1 MAKKNTIILPVTS
14 SQWRKEWT
22 DLQDYFHDA
31 TFASTFKKSDT
42 NPFVIWHDEQAG
54 VYRFFPDEE
63 KKNIW
68 VQAYINQELTPEI
81 DAYQFAQPITAPAPY
96 TINVVILNDNIPI
109 LEGTEGNI
117 LNFTF
122 ETLDGNG
129 SSIQESVDVYYTF
142 RSPAGTLTATGVY
155 NAGTE
160 VRMNIDKYLSLGKN
174 TISIMVKGRSTG
186 TTKTVVATYTV
197 IKLNISSTFNIALP
211 VQPNDS
217 FEVTYTVEGDGDK
230 TIEFYIDGNLEA
242 NPVVSSLEYFATK
255 RQLIRGLESGRHTLQ
270 ILAKTQINGYTFKS
284 KLLYYEFIVVGQ
296 EMTTTVIAEEFP
308 STMDVY
314 AGNTRPGLI
323 GEQYV
328 IKVINWAYY
337 SSDPTMFNATIQ
349 WRLYT
354 EGGVETPIATRNAD
368 IVEAENG
375 IPPEPLRFMPTESGS
390 YHLQALI
397 NNVVLEGGDYTIS
410 IIQNTA
416 GIIEA
421 TNGLT
426 MKLSGLGRDN
436 SEPDETRTSWEN
448 RGFSTTFTNQPWNN
462 NSGWV
467 DDALVLNGGATA
479 QINNKPFAIE
489 ISPHTRNG
497 CTFEI
502 DFETFNVN
510 DEDAELVRIGGL
522 GTASL
527 VITSNKAILRS
538 RDGNTLLWRFK
549 SDERIKLAFVVYPN
563 STSDY
568 PRKAFIYSN
577 GVMSQVINYDVADNF
592 NIGSLEDTESQ
603 IGMINLGNAAGEAG
617 IKIYYI
623 RTYDNYINMYEESNN
638 YFIDSGENINYLVND
653 NDIYAQGTHII
664 DVDKLEGTI
673 TTVKITGSLGEIIG
687 TGSKDNKLTCGLE
700 VVSPFNSSINLYCDK
715 AQVNK
720 AGQST
725 LDKPVPSFHVRLG
738 KIAGNICYDRDGK
751 VYPKNRWAF
760 RQGNVPEKKFRL
772 QANYMDSSGCHN
784 GAFFRMINEVYPK
797 VKINGQDV
805 LRMPS
810 EKYATDTYPTAMQN
824 IYGDDPSGNDWKFPY
839 TLNIVPDSIPCI
851 VVWRPDDNSAYR
863 FLGQYVIMEEKK
875 ANYAN
880 GMHSI
885 YSGLD
890 SKGNPDP
897 FGFNSSKT
905 GTKLWDNAGC
915 HQMEFLR
922 SSEYLELFL
931 SEDAWDTRREDAFEL
946 VYPDEDDLTP
956 TEIDAEWDK
965 FYNDIVHPIVSSK
978 NNQQAFDALLYG
990 SNPKLD
996 RWGFAAYYC
1005 LAMRNA
1011 CSDSLVRNME
1021 LVTYD
1026 GNIWTPKWWDVDMQ
1040 CGLQQSGECN
1050 IQPTSTRD
1058 TQISP
1063 NVYAFSGRIVVDGQL
1078 RSSWLWDGL
1087 EGSVQF
1093 QKDVQDMDAALYQA
1107 GWRYTAMTQTQDQE
1121 YIDAWSNAL
1130 YNESGIVKYL
1140 TYDELNYKSLQ
1151 GDRTSH
1157 RHWFLRSSYD
1167 YFDALN
1173 VCGEYTSK
1181 RFEARTISI
1190 APNKYI
1196 YITAA
1201 ATSYFG
1207 WEHTNDIVESGIKIE
1222 KGETGY
1228 LTINQTLHY
1237 QDPLHIFGANK
1248 IAELDMHEISQ
1259 NFYADIDFT
1268 STSDDILGSQLRK
1281 IILGTGDGTTK
1292 TRLNNGE
1299 FNTQIS
1305 ANVIGGVNALTKL
1318 EYLDV
1323 QGMNTLRTIDMAEM
1337 KSLRKFYA
1345 AGSILAAFNPGDG
1358 SNLTE
1363 VELPTTIMSMTMNGC
1378 NLTDGNGHCVIKWY
1392 ETNYNNDIPTSVT
1405 LTTVPATLRTLIFTG
1420 MGSDVG
1426 TKELILS
1433 WVNAVYDELGE
1444 EGLADLQLT
1453 CRNVNWDNV
1462 PIEDLLLLSKI
1473 PTVASTVNPGITGY
1487 IKCTGTIT
1495 GADIVAIQQ
1504 AFGEGVFTTNPGV
1517 PLRIDANNGFILGLP
1532 EEVDAGNTVQATCVV
1547 FPISGGVPTVT
1558 YRLGQYNS
1566 QDQFVAQT
1574 RLVDSQGRAYYQ
1586 YKDSIIYEATG
1597 QIVTTETT
1605 EPDYSF
1611 VVEGATLLSAGYGTI
1626 TVRKRSYPSAVDLEL
1641 TYTEGKNVVYDSNQ
1655 NIWYVTSDDLQLVLN
1670 SVLTPPEVTGTIAS
1684 ETWTISNGISSICR
1698 IMNETG
1704 STLEIY
1710 ISEAGATVSS
1720 GTITHTKTYVSG
1732 ITVSDSI
1739 NISFKSPVI
1748 AVSARANEYLQEALY
1763 DEGYSADEAYTT
1775 DVELWLVTDLGFAI
1789 TNNTDI
1795 LHLAEINDFINL
1807 DMQTLDLSGC
1817 TNLGNTGGAP
1827 VTLEDNNEYYVDVLP
1842 RVGQTLAFDFEEIN
1856 LNGTYYKGV
1865 NLKEGNVLE
1874 TITYSEHTEN
1884 INLTNQTALTE
1895 LNIPYEC
1902 ISSLESLTIEN
1913 CNELEEITWI

>member
-1 MAKKNTIILPVTS
+1 MARQVHKLQYTRGELDAILAKADG
-14 SQWRKEWT
+14 Q
-22 DLQDYFHDA
+22 
-31 TFASTFKKSDT
+31 
-42 NPFVIWHDEQAG
+42 PFVIWHDEAAG

-68 VQAYINQELTPEI
+68 VQAYIDQELTPEI

-96 TINVVILNDNIPI
+96 TINIVVINDNRYI
-109 LEGTEGNI
+109 LDGTEGTT
-117 LNFTF
+117 LDFTF

-129 SSIQESVDVYYTF
+129 SIIQESVDVYYTF

-160 VRMNIDKYLSLGKN
+160 VHMNIDKYISIGKN
-174 TISIMVKGRSTG
+174 TISIMVKGRATG
-186 TTKTVVATYTV
+186 TTKTVVAAYNV
-197 IKLNISSTFNIALP
+197 VKLDISSTFNIAAP
-211 VQPNDS
+211 IQPNTS
-217 FEVTYTVEGDGDK
+217 FEATYTIEGEGDK
-230 TIEFYIDGNLEA
+230 TVEFYIDGVLVA
-242 NPVVSSLEYFATK
+242 NPVVSSLEYLATK
-255 RQLIRGLESGRHTLQ
+255 RQPIAGLASGKHTLQ
-270 ILAKTQINGYTFKS
+270 ILAKMQIGSYQFRS

-296 EMTTTVIAEEFP
+296 EMTTTVISEEFP
-308 STMDVY
+308 STMAVY
-314 AGNTRPGLI
+314 AGNTRPGLS

-328 IKVINWAYY
+328 VKVINWAYY

-416 GIIEA
+416 GILEA

-479 QINNKPFAIE
+479 QINNKPFAVE

-502 DFETFNVN
+502 DFKTFNVN

-617 IKIYYI
+617 IKIYYM

-725 LDKPVPSFHVRLG
+725 LDKPVPSFHVRLD

-1063 NVYAFSGRIVVDGQL
+1063 NVYAFSGKIVVDGQL

-1093 QKDVQDMDAALYQA
+1093 QKDVQAMDAALYQA
-1107 GWRYTAMTQTQDQE
+1107 GWRYTAMTQIQDQE
-1121 YIDAWSNAL
+1121 YIEAWSNAL

-1190 APNKYI
+1190 APDKYI

-1207 WEHTNDIVESGIKIE
+1207 WEHTNDIVESGIRIE
-1222 KGETGY
+1222 KGETGH

-1248 IAELDMHEISQ
+1248 ISELDMHEISQ
-1259 NFYADIDFT
+1259 NFYADIDFS
-1268 STSDDILGSQLRK
+1268 STTDEVLGSQLKK
-1281 IILGTGDGTTK
+1281 IIIGTGDGTTK

-1305 ANVIGGVNALTKL
+1305 ANVIGGVDTLDKL

-1323 QGMNTLRTIDMAEM
+1323 QGMNTLRNIDMTNM
-1337 KSLRKFYA
+1337 KSLKKFYA

-1363 VELPTTIMSMTMNGC
+1363 IELPTTIMSMTMNGC

-1392 ETNYNNDIPTSVT
+1392 ETNYTSDVPTSVT

-1420 MGSDVG
+1420 MGNDNG
-1426 TKELILS
+1426 TKELIFD
-1433 WVNAVYDELGE
+1433 WVNAVYDEYGD
-1444 EGLADLQLT
+1444 EGLYNLQVT

-1462 PIEDLLLLSKI
+1462 DVDDLLLLSKI
-1473 PTVASTVNPGITGY
+1473 PTSARSITGY
-1487 IKCTGTIT
+1487 IKCAGNLTGE
-1495 GADIVAIQQ
+1495 DIVNLQE
-1504 AFGEGVFTTNPGV
+1504 AFGTGVFTNNPGV
-1517 PLRIDANNGFILGLP
+1517 PLRIDAAGGFVLAAPSEIL
-1532 EEVDAGNTVQATCVV
+1532 AGTTYAVSGIS
-1547 FPISGGVPTVT
+1547 FPIAEGGSSVKYSLGTFDENDVFVPLSPLT
-1558 YRLGQYNS
+1558 S
-1566 QDQFVAQT
+1566 PD
-1574 RLVDSQGRAYYQ
+1574 GRYYQ
-1586 YKDSIIYEATG
+1586 YMATING
-1597 QIVTTETT
+1597 VDT
-1605 EPDYSF
+1605 
-1611 VVEGATLLSAGYGTI
+1611 VVATLQENTGEFVAIENAYSALSYELGIRGQTLYSQDVAHVTI
-1626 TVRKRSYPSAVDLEL
+1626 NKRVYPTSIDFNVQHTSGVI
-1641 TYTEGKNVVYDSNQ
+1641 TYDDVNDAY
-1655 NIWYVTSDDLQLVLN
+1655 YVTSDDLTINVLVE
-1670 SVLTPPEVTGTIAS
+1670 TDPEEITGTIVS
-1684 ETWTISNGISSICR
+1684 DVWTISPSISNAFGGIEDTNSFTFYV
-1698 IMNETG
+1698 EHAG
-1704 STLEIY
+1704 SEIL
-1710 ISEAGATVSS
+1710 T
-1720 GTITHTKTYVSG
+1720 GTISHTKTYVGGYSVTVG
-1732 ITVSDSI
+1732 ITLR
-1739 NISFKSPVI
+1739 FKSPTI
-1748 AVSARANEYLQEALY
+1748 ALTSLVNQVLQAAIY
-1763 DEGYSADEAYTT
+1763 AGGYSEAELFAY
-1775 DVELWLVTDLGFAI
+1775 DNELWPITDL
-1789 TNNTDI
+1789 NTLGI
-1795 LHLAEINDFINL
+1795 FNSGSQLEHLAEIKDFINL
-1807 DMQTLDLSGC
+1807 NMTTLDLSNC
-1817 TNLGNTGGAP
+1817 TQFGVNSYQKE
-1827 VTLEDNNEYYVDVLP
+1827 LEDGSVDYVNVLP
-1842 RVGQTLAFDFEEIN
+1842 SANRTLPFDFEEIDMRN
-1856 LNGTYYKGV
+1856 THLAGV
-1865 NLKEGNVLE
+1865 NLKQGNVLE
-1874 TITYSEHTEN
+1874 TISYSDYTEDIIL
-1884 INLTNQTALTE
+1884 INQSTLAEVNLPLASIDTLDS
-1895 LNIPYEC
+1895 I
-1902 ISSLESLTIEN
+1902 IIEN
-1913 CNELEEITWI
+1913 CNKLEEITWI

>member
-1 MAKKNTIILPVTS
+1 MARNT
-14 SQWRKEWT
+14 
-22 DLQDYFHDA
+22 H
-31 TFASTFKKSDT
+31 TFKYTARQLDT
-42 NPFVIWHDEQAG
+42 ILSKAEGNPIVIWHDEAAG
-54 VYRFFPDEE
+54 VYRFFPDEARRDAW
-63 KKNIW
+63 I
-68 VQAYINQELTPEI
+68 QSDRDQEMTPEI

-96 TINVVILNDNIPI
+96 TINIVVINDNRYI
-109 LEGTEGNI
+109 LDGTVGTT
-117 LNFTF
+117 LDFTF

-129 SSIQESVDVYYTF
+129 STIQESVDVYYTF
-142 RSPAGTLTATGVY
+142 RSPSGTLTATGVY

-160 VRMNIDKYLSLGKN
+160 VHMNIDKYISLGKN
-174 TISIMVKGRSTG
+174 TISIMVKGRATG
-186 TTKTVVATYTV
+186 TTKTVVATYNV
-197 IKLNISSTFNIALP
+197 VKLNISSTFNIAAP
-211 VQPNDS
+211 IQPS
-217 FEVTYTVEGDGDK
+217 TAFEVTYTIEGEGDK
-230 TIEFYIDGNLEA
+230 TIEFYIDGELKA
-242 NPVVSSLEYFATK
+242 NPTVSSLEYLATK
-255 RQLIRGLESGRHTLQ
+255 RQPISGLAAGKHTLQ
-270 ILAKTQINGYTFKS
+270 ILAKMQIGSYQFRS

-296 EMTTTVIAEEFP
+296 EITTTVIAEEFP

-314 AGNTRPGLI
+314 SGDTRPGLT

-337 SSDPTMFNATIQ
+337 SSNPAMFNATLQ

-397 NNVVLEGGDYTIS
+397 NNVVLEGGDYTIA

-416 GIIEA
+416 GILEA

-448 RGFSTTFTNQPWNN
+448 RGFSTTFTNQPWTN
-462 NSGWV
+462 NSGWI
-467 DDALVLNGGATA
+467 DDALVLNAGATA
-479 QINNKPFAIE
+479 QINNKTFASE

-510 DEDAELVRIGGL
+510 DEDTELVRIGGL

-549 SDERIKLAFVVYPN
+549 SDERIKLAFVIYPN

-568 PRKAFIYSN
+568 PAKAFIYSN
-577 GVMSQVINYDVADNF
+577 GVMSQVINYDIADNF
-592 NIGSLEDTESQ
+592 TIGSLADTESQ
-603 IGMINLGNAAGEAG
+603 VGMINLGDSTGNAG
-617 IKIYYI
+617 IKIYYL

-673 TTVKITGSLGEIIG
+673 TTVKLTGALNEIIG

-700 VVSPFNSSINLYCDK
+700 VVSPFNSAINLYCDK

-725 LDKPVPSFHVRLG
+725 LDKPVPSFHVRLD
-738 KIAGNICYDRDGK
+738 KIAGNVCYDRDGK

-784 GAFFRMINEVYPK
+784 AAFFRLINEVHPK
-797 VKINGQDV
+797 VQINGQNV
-805 LRMPS
+805 LRIPS
-810 EKYATDTYPTAMQN
+810 EKYATDNYPAAMQA
-824 IYGDDPSGNDWKFPY
+824 IYGDDPNGNAWKFPY
-839 TLNIVPDSIPCI
+839 TINIVPDSIPCI
-851 VVWRPDDNSAYR
+851 VVWRPNADSAYR
-863 FLGQYVIMEEKK
+863 FLGQYVLMEEKK

-885 YSGLD
+885 YSGVD

-905 GTKLWDNAGC
+905 GIKLWDNANC
-915 HQMEFLR
+915 HQFEFLR

-931 SEDAWDTRREDAFEL
+931 DESAWDTRKEDAFEL
-946 VYPDEDDLTP
+946 IYPDEDDLTP
-956 TEIDAEWDK
+956 SEIDAEWDK
-965 FYNDIVHPIVSSK
+965 FYNDVVHPVISSK
-978 NNQQAFDALLYG
+978 NNQTAFDELLYG

-1026 GNIWTPKWWDVDMQ
+1026 GTIWTPKWWDVDMQ

-1050 IQPTSTRD
+1050 IQPTSTRS

-1063 NVYAFSGRIVVDGQL
+1063 NVYAFSGRIVVAGTL

-1087 EGSVQF
+1087 EGSTQF
-1093 QKDVQDMDAALYQA
+1093 MRDVEVMDAALYQA
-1107 GWRYTAMTQTQDQE
+1107 GWRYGTMTQIQDEE
-1121 YIDAWSNAL
+1121 YVDAWCNSL

-1140 TYDELNYKSLQ
+1140 IYYELNYKSLQ

-1157 RHWFLRSSYD
+1157 RPWFLRSSYD
-1167 YFDALN
+1167 YFDALH

-1190 APNKYI
+1190 APPKQI

-1207 WEHTNDIVESGIKIE
+1207 WEHTNDIVQSGIRIE

-1248 IAELDMHEISQ
+1248 IAELDMSAISE
-1259 NFYADIDFT
+1259 NFYADIDFS
-1268 STSDDILGSQLRK
+1268 STTDDILGSQLRK
-1281 IILGTGDGTTK
+1281 IILGTGDGSTK

-1305 ANVIGGVNALTKL
+1305 ANVIGGVSTLNKL

-1323 QGMNTLRTIDMAEM
+1323 QGMNTLRNIDMSNMQAL
-1337 KSLRKFYA
+1337 KKFYA
-1345 AGSILAAFNPGDG
+1345 AGTILAAFNTGDG

-1363 VELPTTIMSMTMNGC
+1363 VELPTTIASMTMNGC

-1392 ETNYNNDIPTSVT
+1392 ETNYTSNVPTSVT
-1405 LTTVPATLRTLIFTG
+1405 LTTVPSTMRTLMFTG
-1420 MGSDVG
+1420 MGNDAG
-1426 TKELILS
+1426 AKELILD
-1433 WVNAVYDELGE
+1433 WVNAVYDDYGD
-1444 EGLADLQLT
+1444 EGLAELQLT
-1453 CRNVNWDNV
+1453 CRNVNWTNV
-1462 PIEDLLLLSKI
+1462 DVDDLLLLAKI
-1473 PTVASTVNPGITGY
+1473 PTVASAVNPGITGY
-1487 IKCTGTIT
+1487 IKCSGTFT
-1495 GADIVAIQQ
+1495 NSEIVAVQE
-1504 AFGEGVFTTNPGV
+1504 AFGTGVFTTNPGV
-1517 PLRIDANNGFILGLP
+1517 PLR
-1532 EEVDAGNTVQATCVV
+1532 VDAD
-1547 FPISGGVPTVT
+1547 SGFVMAAPDEL
-1558 YRLGQYNS
+1558 LG
-1566 QDQFVAQT
+1566 
-1574 RLVDSQGRAYYQ
+1574 
-1586 YKDSIIYEATG
+1586 
-1597 QIVTTETT
+1597 
-1605 EPDYSF
+1605 
-1611 VVEGATLLSAGYGTI
+1611 
-1626 TVRKRSYPSAVDLEL
+1626 
-1641 TYTEGKNVVYDSNQ
+1641 
-1655 NIWYVTSDDLQLVLN
+1655 
-1670 SVLTPPEVTGTIAS
+1670 
-1684 ETWTISNGISSICR
+1684 
-1698 IMNETG
+1698 
-1704 STLEIY
+1704 
-1710 ISEAGATVSS
+1710 
-1720 GTITHTKTYVSG
+1720 
-1732 ITVSDSI
+1732 
-1739 NISFKSPVI
+1739 
-1748 AVSARANEYLQEALY
+1748 
-1763 DEGYSADEAYTT
+1763 
-1775 DVELWLVTDLGFAI
+1775 
-1789 TNNTDI
+1789 
-1795 LHLAEINDFINL
+1795 
-1807 DMQTLDLSGC
+1807 
-1817 TNLGNTGGAP
+1817 
-1827 VTLEDNNEYYVDVLP
+1827 
-1842 RVGQTLAFDFEEIN
+1842 
-1856 LNGTYYKGV
+1856 
-1865 NLKEGNVLE
+1865 
-1874 TITYSEHTEN
+1874 
-1884 INLTNQTALTE
+1884 
-1895 LNIPYEC
+1895 
-1902 ISSLESLTIEN
+1902 
-1913 CNELEEITWI
+1913 

>member
-1 MAKKNTIILPVTS
+1 MAKQVHKLQYTRDELDAIL
-14 SQWRKEWT
+14 
-22 DLQDYFHDA
+22 A
-31 TFASTFKKSDT
+31 KSE
-42 NPFVIWHDEQAG
+42 NAPFVIWHDEGAG

-68 VQAYINQELTPEI
+68 VQAYIDQELTPEI

-96 TINVVILNDNIPI
+96 TINIVVINDDRYV
-109 LEGTEGNI
+109 LDGTEGTT
-117 LNFTF
+117 LDFTF

-129 SSIQESVDVYYTF
+129 SIIQESVDVYYTF

-160 VRMNIDKYLSLGKN
+160 VHMNIDKYIFLGKN
-174 TISIMVKGRSTG
+174 TISIMVKGRATG
-186 TTKTVVATYTV
+186 TTKTVVATYNV
-197 IKLNISSTFNIALP
+197 VKLDISSTFNIAAP
-211 VQPNDS
+211 IQPNTS
-217 FEVTYTVEGDGDK
+217 FEATYTIEGEGDK
-230 TIEFYIDGNLEA
+230 TVEFYIDGVLVA
-242 NPVVSSLEYFATK
+242 NPVVSSLEYLATK
-255 RQLIRGLESGRHTLQ
+255 RQPIAGLASGKHTLQ
-270 ILAKTQINGYTFKS
+270 IIAKMQIGSYQFRS

-296 EMTTTVIAEEFP
+296 EMTTTVISEEFP
-308 STMDVY
+308 STMAVY
-314 AGNTRPGLI
+314 AGNTRPGLM

-397 NNVVLEGGDYTIS
+397 DGVVLDGGDYTIS

-416 GIIEA
+416 GILEA

-462 NSGWV
+462 NSGWI
-467 DDALVLNGGATA
+467 DDALVLNSGATA
-479 QINNKPFAIE
+479 QINNKPFSVE

-502 DFETFNVN
+502 DFETFNIL
-510 DEDAELVRIGGL
+510 DEDAEVLRIGGL

-527 VITSNKAILRS
+527 VITSNKAMLTS
-538 RDGNTLLWRFK
+538 RDGNTIISRFK
-549 SDERIKLAFVVYPN
+549 SDERIKIAFVVYPH
-563 STSDY
+563 SSSDY
-568 PRKAFIYSN
+568 PKKVFLYNN
-577 GVMSQVINYDVADNF
+577 GVMSGVINYDIADNF
-592 NIGSLEDTESQ
+592 NIGSSADTESQ
-603 IGMINLGNAAGEAG
+603 IGMINLGNANGDAG

-623 RTYDNYINMYEESNN
+623 RTYDNYINMYEELNN
-638 YFIDSGENINYLVND
+638 YIIDSGENINFIVND
-653 NDIYAQGTHII
+653 NNIYAQGTHII
-664 DVDKLEGTI
+664 DVDKLESTI
-673 TTVKITGSLGEIIG
+673 TTVKLTGALNEIIG

-725 LDKPVPSFHVRLG
+725 LDKPVPSFHVRLD
-738 KIAGNICYDRDGK
+738 KIEGNICYDRDGK

-797 VKINGQDV
+797 VKINNQDV

-810 EKYATDTYPTAMQN
+810 EKYATDEYPIVMQDE
-824 IYGDDPSGNDWKFPY
+824 YGDDPSGNGWKFPY
-839 TLNIVPDSIPCI
+839 NLNIVPDSIPCI

-863 FLGQYVIMEEKK
+863 FLGQYVLMEEKK
-875 ANYAN
+875 SNYAN

-885 YSGLD
+885 YKGLD

-897 FGFNSSKT
+897 FGFNSSKV
-905 GTKLWDNAGC
+905 GNPLWDNAGC

-931 SEDAWDTRREDAFEL
+931 DDSAWDSRKEDAFEL
-946 VYPDEDDLTP
+946 IYPDEDDL
-956 TEIDAEWDK
+956 IDKARKEGKPDNYYINLEWYK
-965 FYNDIVHPIVSSK
+965 FYNDIVGPIVSSK
-978 NNQQAFDALLYG
+978 NDQAAFDALIYG

-996 RWGFAAYYC
+996 RWGLAAYYC

-1050 IQPTSTRD
+1050 IQPASTRD

-1063 NVYAFSGRIVVDGQL
+1063 DVYAFSGKIVVDGQL

-1087 EGSVQF
+1087 EGSIQF
-1093 QKDVQDMDAALYQA
+1093 KKDVKDMDAALYQA
-1107 GWRYTAMTQTQDQE
+1107 GWRYRAMTELQDTE

-1140 TYDELNYKSLQ
+1140 IYDELNYKSLQ
-1151 GDRTSH
+1151 GDRTPH

-1190 APNKYI
+1190 APDKYI

-1201 ATSYFG
+1201 FTSYFG

-1228 LTINQTLHY
+1228 LTIDQTLHY

-1248 IAELDMHEISQ
+1248 IAELDMHQISQ

-1268 STSDDILGSQLRK
+1268 NTNDDILGSQLRK
-1281 IILGTGDGTTK
+1281 IILGTGDGVTK

-1305 ANVIGGVNALTKL
+1305 ANVIGGVDTLTKL

-1323 QGMNTLRTIDMAEM
+1323 QGMNTLRTIDMTEM

-1363 VELPTTIMSMTMNGC
+1363 VELPTTVLSMTMNGC

-1392 ETNYNNDIPTSVT
+1392 ETNYNDDIPTSVT
-1405 LTTVPATLRTLIFTG
+1405 LTTVPSTLRTLIFSG
-1420 MGSDVG
+1420 MGNDEGV
-1426 TKELILS
+1426 KELIFD
-1433 WVNAVYDELGE
+1433 WVNAVYDEFGD
-1444 EGLADLQLT
+1444 EGLYNLQVT
-1453 CRNVNWDNV
+1453 CRNVNWSNV
-1462 PIEDLLLLSKI
+1462 DVDDLLLLSKI
-1473 PTVASTVNPGITGY
+1473 PSSARIITGY
-1487 IKCTGTIT
+1487 IKCGGNLTGE
-1495 GADIVAIQQ
+1495 DVVAIRN
-1504 AFGEGVFTTNPGV
+1504 AFGEGVFTNNPGV
-1517 PLRIDANNGFILGLP
+1517 PLRVDADGGFVIAAPSSINAGDSYHVSGISFPITEGTESVKYILGTFDQNDMFVPLNP
-1532 EEVDAGNTVQATCVV
+1532 LTGSKGRFYNFVAS
-1547 FPISGGVPTVT
+1547 IGGVDTILAT
-1558 YRLGQYNS
+1558 LQEDTGEFTTIENSLSNSSYQLGIRGQSLYS
-1566 QDQFVAQT
+1566 QDTAHV
-1574 RLVDSQGRAYYQ
+1574 
-1586 YKDSIIYEATG
+1586 IIN
-1597 QIVTTETT
+1597 
-1605 EPDYSF
+1605 
-1611 VVEGATLLSAGYGTI
+1611 
-1626 TVRKRSYPSAVDLEL
+1626 KRIYPSSLNFDVEH
-1641 TYTEGKNVVYDSNQ
+1641 TEGNVSYD
-1655 NIWYVTSDDLQLVLN
+1655 NINNAYYVTSDDITITINVKTTPEEITGTVISDVWNISSSIRNKFGGVEGTN
-1670 SVLTPPEVTGTIAS
+1670 SFVFYVGNAGTEMLTGTIS
-1684 ETWTISNGISSICR
+1684 
-1698 IMNETG
+1698 
-1704 STLEIY
+1704 
-1710 ISEAGATVSS
+1710 
-1720 GTITHTKTYVSG
+1720 HTKTYTGGYST
-1732 ITVSDSI
+1732 TVSTTFR
-1739 NISFKSPVI
+1739 FKSPTV
-1748 AVSARANEYLQEALY
+1748 AVTSLVNSVLQSAIYNAGLSENQLYSYDNEVW
-1763 DEGYSADEAYTT
+1763 TI
-1775 DVELWLVTDLGFAI
+1775 TDLDNLGIFDYGSLL
-1789 TNNTDI
+1789 T
-1795 LHLAEINDFINL
+1795 HLGELNEFINL
-1807 DMQTLDLSGC
+1807 NMSVLDLSNC
-1817 TNLGNTGGAP
+1817 TLLGADHSSITF
-1827 VTLEDNNEYYVDVLP
+1827 EDGIEDYADVLP
-1842 RVGQTLAFDFEEIN
+1842 RANKTLIFDFEEIN
-1856 LNGTYYKGV
+1856 LYGTQYKGV
-1865 NLKEGNVLE
+1865 NLKEGNILE
-1874 TITYSEHTEN
+1874 TISYSNYTEN
-1884 INLTNQTALTE
+1884 INLTNQSSLIE
-1895 LNIPYEC
+1895 VNIPTLC
-1902 ISSLESLTIEN
+1902 SSTIQSITIEN
-1913 CNELEEITWI
+1913 CNNLTSITWI

>member
-1 MAKKNTIILPVTS
+1 MPRKVHTLQYTSAELDAILAKA
-14 SQWRKEWT
+14 E
-22 DLQDYFHDA
+22 D
-31 TFASTFKKSDT
+31 
-42 NPFVIWHDEQAG
+42 NPFVIWHDEKAG

-63 KKNIW
+63 KKDLW
-68 VQAYINQELTPEI
+68 VQAYIDQELTPEI

-96 TINVVILNDNIPI
+96 TINIVVINDNRYI
-109 LEGTEGNI
+109 LDGTEGTT
-117 LNFTF
+117 LDFTF

-129 SSIQESVDVYYTF
+129 SVIQESVDVYYTF

-160 VRMNIDKYLSLGKN
+160 VHMNIDKYISLGKN
-174 TISIMVKGRSTG
+174 TISIMVKGRATG
-186 TTKTVVATYTV
+186 TTKTVVATYNV
-197 IKLNISSTFNIALP
+197 VKLDISSTFNIAAP
-211 VQPNDS
+211 IQPNTS
-217 FEVTYTVEGDGDK
+217 FEATYTIEGEGDK
-230 TIEFYIDGNLEA
+230 TVEFYIDGVLVA
-242 NPVVSSLEYFATK
+242 NPVVSSLEYLATK
-255 RQLIRGLESGRHTLQ
+255 RQPIAGLASGKHTLQ
-270 ILAKTQINGYTFKS
+270 ILAKMQIGSYQFRS

-296 EMTTTVIAEEFP
+296 EMTTTVISEEFP
-308 STMDVY
+308 STMPVY
-314 AGNTRPGLI
+314 AGNTRPGLS

-328 IKVINWAYY
+328 VKIVNWAYY

-354 EGGVETPIATRNAD
+354 EAGVETPIATRNAD

-375 IPPEPLRFMPTESGS
+375 IPPEPLRFMPTESGL

-416 GIIEA
+416 GILEA

-479 QINNKPFAIE
+479 QINNKPFAVE

-549 SDERIKLAFVVYPN
+549 SDERIKLAFVVHPN

-577 GVMSQVINYDVADNF
+577 GVMSQVINYDIADNF

-617 IKIYYI
+617 IKIYYM

-715 AQVNK
+715 AQINK

-725 LDKPVPSFHVRLG
+725 LDKPVPSFHVRLD
-738 KIAGNICYDRDGK
+738 KIAGNVCYDRDGK
-751 VYPKNRWAF
+751 IYPKNRWAF

-797 VKINGQDV
+797 VKINGQNV

-810 EKYATDTYPTAMQN
+810 EEYATDSYSDAMQN
-824 IYGDDPSGNDWKFPY
+824 IYGDDPSGNNWKFPY

-890 SKGNPDP
+890 AKGNPDP

-905 GTKLWDNAGC
+905 GVKLWDNANC

-931 SEDAWDTRREDAFEL
+931 SEDAWSTRKEDAFEL
-946 VYPDEDDLTP
+946 IYPDEDDLTP
-956 TEIDAEWDK
+956 AEVDAEWDK

-1005 LAMRNA
+1005 LVMRNA

-1050 IQPTSTRD
+1050 IQPTSTRN
-1058 TQISP
+1058 TQVSP
-1063 NVYAFSGRIVVDGQL
+1063 NVYAFSGKIVVDGQL

-1087 EGSVQF
+1087 EGSTQF
-1093 QKDVQDMDAALYQA
+1093 QKDVQAMDAALYQA
-1107 GWRYTAMTQTQDQE
+1107 GWRYTAMTQLQDKE
-1121 YIDAWSNAL
+1121 YIEAWSNAL

-1157 RHWFLRSSYD
+1157 RHWFLRTSYD

-1190 APNKYI
+1190 APDKYI

-1201 ATSYFG
+1201 STSYFG
-1207 WEHTNDIVESGIKIE
+1207 WEHTNDIVESGIRIE
-1222 KGETGY
+1222 KGETGH

-1259 NFYADIDFT
+1259 NFYADIDFSGT
-1268 STSDDILGSQLRK
+1268 TDEILGSQLKK
-1281 IILGTGDGTTK
+1281 IVLGTGDGSVK

-1305 ANVIGGVNALTKL
+1305 ANVIGGVDTLNKL

-1323 QGMNTLRTIDMAEM
+1323 QGMNTLRNIDMSNM
-1337 KSLRKFYA
+1337 KSLKRFYA
-1345 AGSILAAFNPGDG
+1345 AGSILAAFNPADG
-1358 SNLTE
+1358 SNLVE
-1363 VELPTTIMSMTMNGC
+1363 VELPTTIASMTMNGC
-1378 NLTDGNGHCVIKWY
+1378 NLTDSNGHCLIKWY
-1392 ETNYNNDIPTSVT
+1392 DTNYTDNIPDGVT
-1405 LTTVPATLRTLIFTG
+1405 LTTVPSTLKTLIFTG
-1420 MGSDVG
+1420 MGSDDG

-1433 WVNAVYDELGE
+1433 WINAVYDDFGD
-1444 EGLADLQLT
+1444 EGLKDIQVT
-1453 CRNVNWDNV
+1453 CRNVNWNNV
-1462 PIEDLLLLSKI
+1462 AVSDLLLLSKI
-1473 PTVASTVNPGITGY
+1473 PSSARSITGY
-1487 IKCTGTIT
+1487 IKCAGNLTGS
-1495 GADIVAIQQ
+1495 DIVAIQN
-1504 AFGEGVFTTNPGV
+1504 AFGDDVFTNNPGV
-1517 PLRIDANNGFILGLP
+1517 VLRVDAAGGFVIGAPSEILAGNQATVTGIAFPIASGQVDVMYRLGTYNGTTFVPQSVQTNSQGRRYYTIKNVTLYEDTGEITTRETSHTDHDVVVEGSTALTADYTTIRIKRRVYPTAIDFDIDYTDNKKVIHDTVNNSCYILSDDVRLVFTANTTPSDITGTLAENGETWEISSDIASLFRIDSQNGGVF
-1532 EEVDAGNTVQATCVV
+1532 EVYVEDAGNT
-1547 FPISGGVPTVT
+1547 
-1558 YRLGQYNS
+1558 L
-1566 QDQFVAQT
+1566 
-1574 RLVDSQGRAYYQ
+1574 
-1586 YKDSIIYEATG
+1586 
-1597 QIVTTETT
+1597 
-1605 EPDYSF
+1605 
-1611 VVEGATLLSAGYGTI
+1611 
-1626 TVRKRSYPSAVDLEL
+1626 
-1641 TYTEGKNVVYDSNQ
+1641 
-1655 NIWYVTSDDLQLVLN
+1655 
-1670 SVLTPPEVTGTIAS
+1670 
-1684 ETWTISNGISSICR
+1684 
-1698 IMNETG
+1698 
-1704 STLEIY
+1704 
-1710 ISEAGATVSS
+1710 SS
-1720 GTITHTKTYVSG
+1720 GTITHTKRYVDG
-1732 ITVSDSI
+1732 TVVSKTM
-1739 NISFKSPVI
+1739 NVLLKSPSI
-1748 AVSARANEYLQEALY
+1748 TIVSRINPELQSYMYNA
-1763 DEGYSADEAYTT
+1763 GYSEQSTHSYDYEVWAVNDLSFAIGANSTIKHIGEFNEFLNLNMI
-1775 DVELWLVTDLGFAI
+1775 DLNLSNCSDLGSVGV
-1789 TNNTDI
+1789 
-1795 LHLAEINDFINL
+1795 EID
-1807 DMQTLDLSGC
+1807 
-1817 TNLGNTGGAP
+1817 
-1827 VTLEDNNEYYVDVLP
+1827 LEDGTRDYVNVFP
-1842 RVGQTLAFDFEEIN
+1842 RKSQTLAFDFENIN
-1856 LNGTYYKGV
+1856 LDGTQLKGI

-1874 TITYSEHTEN
+1874 TISYSDETEF
-1884 INLTNQTALTE
+1884 ITLRNQTALTNVYVPSGASTA
-1895 LNIPYEC
+1895 LN
-1902 ISSLESLTIEN
+1902 SVVIEN
-1913 CNELEEITWI
+1913 CNNLTTVDLCS

>member
-1 MAKKNTIILPVTS
+1 MARQVHKLQYTRAELDAILA
-14 SQWRKEWT
+14 KAEG
-22 DLQDYFHDA
+22 A
-31 TFASTFKKSDT
+31 
-42 NPFVIWHDEQAG
+42 PFVIWHDEAAG

-63 KKNIW
+63 KKNLW
-68 VQAYINQELTPEI
+68 VQAYIDQELTPEI

-96 TINVVILNDNIPI
+96 TINIVVINDNRYI
-109 LEGTEGNI
+109 LDGTEGTT
-117 LNFTF
+117 LDFTF

-129 SSIQESVDVYYTF
+129 SVIQESVDVYYTF

-160 VRMNIDKYLSLGKN
+160 VHMNIDKHISLGKN
-174 TISIMVKGRSTG
+174 TISIMVKGRATG
-186 TTKTVVATYTV
+186 TTKTVVATYNV
-197 IKLNISSTFNIALP
+197 VKLDISSTFNIAAP
-211 VQPNDS
+211 IQPNTS
-217 FEVTYTVEGDGDK
+217 FEATYTIEGEGDK
-230 TIEFYIDGNLEA
+230 TVEFYIDGVLVA
-242 NPVVSSLEYFATK
+242 NPVVSSLEYLATK
-255 RQLIRGLESGRHTLQ
+255 RQPIAGLTSGKHTLQ
-270 ILAKTQINGYTFKS
+270 ILAKMQIGSYQFRS

-296 EMTTTVIAEEFP
+296 EMTTTVISEEFP
-308 STMDVY
+308 STMAVY
-314 AGNTRPGLI
+314 AGNTRPGLS

-328 IKVINWAYY
+328 VKVINWAYY

-397 NNVVLEGGDYTIS
+397 NGTVLDGGDYTIS

-467 DDALVLNGGATA
+467 NDALVLNGGATA
-479 QINNKPFAIE
+479 QINNKPFAVE

-603 IGMINLGNAAGEAG
+603 IGMINLGNADGEAG
-617 IKIYYI
+617 IKIYYM

-725 LDKPVPSFHVRLG
+725 LDKPVPSFHVRLD

-810 EKYATDTYPTAMQN
+810 EKYATDSYPAAMQN

-905 GTKLWDNAGC
+905 GVKLWDNANC

-931 SEDAWDTRREDAFEL
+931 SEDAWDTRKEDAFEL
-946 VYPDEDDLTP
+946 IYPDEDDLTP
-956 TEIDAEWDK
+956 TEVDAEWDK

-1063 NVYAFSGRIVVDGQL
+1063 NVYAFSGKIVVDGQL

-1087 EGSVQF
+1087 EGSTQF
-1093 QKDVQDMDAALYQA
+1093 QRDVQVMDAALYQA
-1107 GWRYTAMTQTQDQE
+1107 GWRYTAMTQIQDQE
-1121 YIDAWSNAL
+1121 YIEAWSNAL

-1190 APNKYI
+1190 APDKYI

-1259 NFYADIDFT
+1259 NFYADIDFS
-1268 STSDDILGSQLRK
+1268 STTDEVLGSQLKK
-1281 IILGTGDGTTK
+1281 IILGTGDGATK

-1305 ANVIGGVNALTKL
+1305 ANVIGGVDTLDKL

-1323 QGMNTLRTIDMAEM
+1323 QGMNTLRNIDMTNM
-1337 KSLRKFYA
+1337 KSLKKFYA

-1358 SNLTE
+1358 SNLSD

-1392 ETNYNNDIPTSVT
+1392 ETNYNDNVPTSVT
-1405 LTTVPATLRTLIFTG
+1405 LTTVPATMRTLIFTG
-1420 MGSDVG
+1420 MGNDNG
-1426 TKELILS
+1426 TKELIFD
-1433 WVNAVYDELGE
+1433 WVNAVYDEYGDD
-1444 EGLADLQLT
+1444 GLYNLQIT
-1453 CRNVNWDNV
+1453 CRNVNWDEV
-1462 PIEDLLLLSKI
+1462 DADDLLLLSKI
-1473 PTVASTVNPGITGY
+1473 PSSARNITGY
-1487 IKCTGTIT
+1487 IKCGGTLTGE
-1495 GADIVAIQQ
+1495 DVVAIQD
-1504 AFGEGVFTTNPGV
+1504 AFGEGVFTNNPGV
-1517 PLRIDANNGFILGLP
+1517 PLRIDADGGFVIAAP
-1532 EEVDAGNTVQATCVV
+1532 SNIDAGDSYHVSGIS
-1547 FPISGGVPTVT
+1547 FPISEGSGNVKYILGTFDQNDVFVPLSPLTGSNGRYYNFVASVEGVDTVLAT
-1558 YRLGQYNS
+1558 LQENTGEFTTIENSLAASSYVIGVRGQTLYS
-1566 QDQFVAQT
+1566 QDTAHVTINKRVYPTSLNFDVEHT
-1574 RLVDSQGRAYYQ
+1574 PGNV
-1586 YKDSIIYEATG
+1586 IY
-1597 QIVTTETT
+1597 
-1605 EPDYSF
+1605 D
-1611 VVEGATLLSAGYGTI
+1611 EGTN
-1626 TVRKRSYPSAVDLEL
+1626 SY
-1641 TYTEGKNVVYDSNQ
+1641 
-1655 NIWYVTSDDLQLVLN
+1655 YVTSDDLTIVVN
-1670 SVLTPPEVTGTIAS
+1670 VEKNPEEITGTIVS
-1684 ETWTISNGISSICR
+1684 DVWTISSSISNAFGG
-1698 IMNETG
+1698 IEDTNSFTFYVEHAG
-1704 STLEIY
+1704 SELLT
-1710 ISEAGATVSS
+1710 
-1720 GTITHTKTYVSG
+1720 GTITHTKTYIGGYSVS
-1732 ITVSDSI
+1732 TSSTFR
-1739 NISFKSPVI
+1739 FKSPTVALTSLVNSVLQS
-1748 AVSARANEYLQEALY
+1748 AVY
-1763 DEGYSADEAYTT
+1763 DAGFSEHQSYTY
-1775 DVELWLVTDLGFAI
+1775 DNELWAITDLDIDLGVLSSGSQI
-1789 TNNTDI
+1789 T
-1795 LHLAEINDFINL
+1795 HLAELNDFINL
-1807 DMQTLDLSGC
+1807 NMSVLDLSNC
-1817 TNLGNTGGAP
+1817 TLIGADHSLT
-1827 VTLEDNNEYYVDVLP
+1827 TLEDETQDYVDILP
-1842 RVGQTLAFDFEEIN
+1842 RASQTLAFDFEEIDMSN
-1856 LNGTYYKGV
+1856 TSYKGV
-1865 NLKEGNVLE
+1865 NLKQGNVLE
-1874 TITYSEHTEN
+1874 TISYSDYIEN
-1884 INLTNQTALTE
+1884 IILINQSALTE
-1895 LNIPYEC
+1895 VNIPSAAEA
-1902 ISSLESLTIEN
+1902 IIDSITIEN

>member
-1 MAKKNTIILPVTS
+1 MARQVHKLQYTRAELDAILA
-14 SQWRKEWT
+14 KAE
-22 DLQDYFHDA
+22 DA
-31 TFASTFKKSDT
+31 
-42 NPFVIWHDEQAG
+42 PFVIWHDEAAG

-63 KKNIW
+63 KKNLW
-68 VQAYINQELTPEI
+68 VQAYIDQELTPEI

-96 TINVVILNDNIPI
+96 TINIVVINDNRYI
-109 LEGTEGNI
+109 LDGTEGTT
-117 LNFTF
+117 LDFTF

-129 SSIQESVDVYYTF
+129 SIIQESVDVYYTF

-160 VRMNIDKYLSLGKN
+160 VHMNIDKYISLGKN
-174 TISIMVKGRSTG
+174 TISIMVKGRATG
-186 TTKTVVATYTV
+186 TTKTVVATYNV
-197 IKLNISSTFNIALP
+197 VKLDISSTFNIAAP
-211 VQPNDS
+211 IQPNTS
-217 FEVTYTVEGDGDK
+217 FEATYTIEGEGDK
-230 TIEFYIDGNLEA
+230 TVEFYIDGVLVA
-242 NPVVSSLEYFATK
+242 NPVVSSLEYLATK
-255 RQLIRGLESGRHTLQ
+255 RQPIAGLASGKHTLQ
-270 ILAKTQINGYTFKS
+270 ILAKMQIGSYQFRS

-296 EMTTTVIAEEFP
+296 EMTTTVISEEFP
-308 STMDVY
+308 STMAVY
-314 AGNTRPGLI
+314 AGNTRPGLS

-328 IKVINWAYY
+328 VKVINWAYY

-416 GIIEA
+416 GILEA

-462 NSGWV
+462 NSGWIG
-467 DDALVLNGGATA
+467 DALVLNNGATA

-502 DFETFNVN
+502 DFETFNVRE
-510 DEDAELVRIGGL
+510 EDAELVRIGGL

-527 VITSNKAILRS
+527 VITSNKALLKS
-538 RDGNTLLWRFK
+538 RDGNTILSRFK
-549 SDERIKLAFVVYPN
+549 SDERIKIAFVVYPN
-563 STSDY
+563 SSSDY
-568 PRKAFIYSN
+568 LRKVFVYNN
-577 GVMSQVINYDVADNF
+577 GVMSGVINYDMADNF

-603 IGMINLGNAAGEAG
+603 IGMINLGNAASEAG

-725 LDKPVPSFHVRLG
+725 LDKPVPSFHVRLD

-851 VVWRPDDNSAYR
+851 VVWRPDNNSAYR

-931 SEDAWDTRREDAFEL
+931 SEDAWDTRKEDAFEL

-956 TEIDAEWDK
+956 TEIDAEWNK

-1063 NVYAFSGRIVVDGQL
+1063 NVYAFSGKIVVDGQL

-1087 EGSVQF
+1087 EGSTQF
-1093 QKDVQDMDAALYQA
+1093 QKDVQAMDAALYQA
-1107 GWRYTAMTQTQDQE
+1107 GWRYSAMTQLQDQE
-1121 YIDAWSNAL
+1121 YIEAWSNAL

-1151 GDRTSH
+1151 GDRTPH

-1190 APNKYI
+1190 APPKKV

-1201 ATSYFG
+1201 FTSYFG
-1207 WEHTNDIVESGIKIE
+1207 WEHTNDIVQSGVRIE
-1222 KGETGY
+1222 KGETDY

-1259 NFYADIDFT
+1259 NFYADIDFS
-1268 STSDDILGSQLRK
+1268 STTDEVLGSQLKK

-1292 TRLNNGE
+1292 TRLNNGQ

-1305 ANVIGGVNALTKL
+1305 ANVIGGVDTLDKL

-1323 QGMNTLRTIDMAEM
+1323 QGMNTLRNIDMTNM
-1337 KSLRKFYA
+1337 KALKKFYA
-1345 AGSILAAFNPGDG
+1345 AGSILAAFNAGDG
-1358 SNLTE
+1358 ANLSE
-1363 VELPTTIMSMTMNGC
+1363 VELPTTVVSMTMNGC

-1392 ETNYNNDIPTSVT
+1392 ETNYNDNIPTSVT
-1405 LTTVPATLRTLIFTG
+1405 LTTVPATLRTLLFTG
-1420 MGSDVG
+1420 MGNDEG
-1426 TKELILS
+1426 AKELILS
-1433 WVNAVYDELGE
+1433 WVNAVYDEFGD

-1453 CRNVNWDNV
+1453 CRNVNWTDV
-1462 PIEDLLLLSKI
+1462 DVDDLLLLAKI
-1473 PTVASTVNPGITGY
+1473 PTVASSVNPGITGY
-1487 IKCTGTIT
+1487 IKCSGTFT
-1495 GADIVAIQQ
+1495 SSEIVAVQE
-1504 AFGEGVFTTNPGV
+1504 AFGTGVFTTNPGV
-1517 PLRIDANNGFILGLP
+1517 PLR
-1532 EEVDAGNTVQATCVV
+1532 VDADSGFVMAAPDELLAGNGYQLSGVL
-1547 FPISGGVPTVT
+1547 FPIGSSITSVT
-1558 YRLGQYNS
+1558 YRLGHY
-1566 QDQFVAQT
+1566 DQEDNFVAQT
-1574 RLVDSQGRAYYQ
+1574 RLQDSQGRYYYQ
-1586 YKDSIIYEATG
+1586 YKDTILYEATG
-1597 QIVTTETT
+1597 QIVTTESG
-1605 EPDYSF
+1605 EDDYS
-1611 VVEGATLLSAGYGTI
+1611 VVIEGATTLVSDYATI
-1626 TVRKRSYPSAVDLEL
+1626 TIRKRTYPTSMDLAF
-1641 TYTEGKNVVYDSNQ
+1641 TYTEGKQVTYDATHDSY
-1655 NIWYVTSDDLQLVLN
+1655 YVTSDDMQLIFN
-1670 SVLTPPEVTGTIAS
+1670 TTTTPSEFNGTLVSSI
-1684 ETWTISNGISSICR
+1684 WTISSGISSLLRTDTMTDDQLMVYLETAGVNASIGTITNTKTYKDGTVLTESIDFKFKTPTIVIVTR
-1698 IMNETG
+1698 VNAVLQNYLYTAGYAANESYTTDMELLPITTIAPIIGSG
-1704 STLEIY
+1704 STL
-1710 ISEAGATVSS
+1710 V
-1720 GTITHTKTYVSG
+1720 
-1732 ITVSDSI
+1732 
-1739 NISFKSPVI
+1739 
-1748 AVSARANEYLQEALY
+1748 
-1763 DEGYSADEAYTT
+1763 
-1775 DVELWLVTDLGFAI
+1775 
-1789 TNNTDI
+1789 
-1795 LHLAEINDFINL
+1795 HLAELNYFENL
-1807 DMQTLDLSGC
+1807 EMPVLDLSNC
-1817 TNLGNTGGAP
+1817 EDLGSNNTEIL
-1827 VTLEDNNEYYVDVLP
+1827 LEDNVTTDYVNILP
-1842 RVGQTLAFDFEEIN
+1842 RANQALTIDFEEIN
-1856 LNGTYYKGV
+1856 LAGTQLKGV

-1895 LNIPYEC
+1895 LNIPYGC
-1902 ISSLESLTIEN
+1902 VSSLESLTIEN